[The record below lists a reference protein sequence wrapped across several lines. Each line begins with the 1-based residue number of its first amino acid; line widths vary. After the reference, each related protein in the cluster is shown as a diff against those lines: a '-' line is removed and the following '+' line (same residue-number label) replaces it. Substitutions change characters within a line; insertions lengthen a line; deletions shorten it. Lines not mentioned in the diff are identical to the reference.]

1 MWKRLTLWVQETLEC
16 FRLNLMRHSDENVKD
31 QKPTEALTV
40 NVGLMRFQRKA
51 KGLLETGLEAID
63 ISLQQRIW
71 IHYTCVLK
79 I

>member
-1 MWKRLTLWVQETLEC
+1 MWKRLTLWVQETLER
-16 FRLNLMRHSDENVKD
+16 FRLNLMRHSDENVTD

-51 KGLLETGLEAID
+51 KGLLETGLESIG
-63 ISLQQRIW
+63 IPLQQRIW
-71 IHYTCVLK
+71 IYYTCVLK

>member
-1 MWKRLTLWVQETLEC
+1 MWKRLTLWVQETLER

-51 KGLLETGLEAID
+51 KGLLETGLEAIG
-63 ISLQQRIW
+63 IPLQQRIW